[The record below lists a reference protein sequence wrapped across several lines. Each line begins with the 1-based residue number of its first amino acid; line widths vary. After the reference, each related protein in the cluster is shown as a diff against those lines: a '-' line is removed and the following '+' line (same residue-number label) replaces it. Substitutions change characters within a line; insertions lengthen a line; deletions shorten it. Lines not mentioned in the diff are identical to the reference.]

1 MTSTCLSKR
10 KFMNPARWRRREL
23 ISVPDVESWFDPI
36 IALMASL
43 FFIILFY
50 IVLFIFVPILPFR

>member
-1 MTSTCLSKR
+1 
-10 KFMNPARWRRREL
+10 MNPARWRRREL

-43 FFIILFY
+43 FFIILFC